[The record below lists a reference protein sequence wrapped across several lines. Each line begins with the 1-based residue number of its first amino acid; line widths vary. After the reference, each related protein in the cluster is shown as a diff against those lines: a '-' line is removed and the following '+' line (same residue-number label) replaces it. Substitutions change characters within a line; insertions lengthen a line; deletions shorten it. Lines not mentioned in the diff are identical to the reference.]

1 MASNTRSSG
10 TAALRYAG
18 ALVALAMESGALPQ
32 VEKDVA
38 DLRLMLESSPDL
50 RFLIRSPLVKPA
62 DMQSALSALAAQAK
76 LSDLTRNFLLLLVR
90 NRRLA
95 ELDAILKAVSEN
107 VGARRGE
114 LRASVETATGLSD
127 AQKKSLEESLGKT
140 IGRPV
145 SVEQKVNAELI
156 GGVVVTLGSVM
167 IDDSV
172 KSKLERL
179 GRAMKHNGTQA
190 A

>member
-1 MASNTRSSG
+1 
-10 TAALRYAG
+10 
-18 ALVALAMESGALPQ
+18 MESGVLPQ

-38 DLRLMLESSPDL
+38 DLRAMLESSSDL
-50 RFLIRSPLVKPA
+50 RFVIRSPLVKTA
-62 DMQSALSALAAQAK
+62 DLQSALSVLAAQAK
-76 LSDLTRNFLLLLVR
+76 LSELTRNFLMLLAQ
-90 NRRLA
+90 NRRLPDM
-95 ELDAILKAVSEN
+95 ELILKAVSEN
-107 VGARRGE
+107 VAARRGE
-114 LRASVETATGLSD
+114 IRASVETATSLSD
-127 AQKKSLEESLGKT
+127 AQKKTLEESLGKT

-145 SVEQKVNAELI
+145 SLEQKINAELI